1 MRESLREVDLIELTT
16 RQGWLIRH
24 NRPGEARNSL
34 LQLTTD
40 GKNDGFNVDETV
52 EMMLHT
58 NEGEKRLGGG
68 HITYLDYFRGINL
81 RRTEMVWNVQRF
93 SGATLIAYAAFF
105 YEQAG
110 FAVNDAFNFQ
120 LGMYGL
126 GFFGGI
132 IAWFILSF
140 VGRRTLYLWGLL
152 GSVIILLAGGVAS
165 LIPFDAQLWTIGSL
179 LIVLAFLYDLTLG
192 PVCYIMVAEVP
203 STRL

>member
-1 MRESLREVDLIELTT
+1 VRESLREVDLIELTT

-34 LQLTTD
+34 LRLTTA

-58 NEGEKRLGGG
+58 NEVEKRLGGG
-68 HITYLDYFRGINL
+68 HITYLDCFKGINL
-81 RRTEMVWNVQRF
+81 RRTEMVWDAQRF
-93 SGATLIAYAAFF
+93 SGATLTAYAAFF

-126 GFFGGI
+126 GFF
-132 IAWFILSF
+132 W
-140 VGRRTLYLWGLL
+140 
-152 GSVIILLAGGVAS
+152 
-165 LIPFDAQLWTIGSL
+165 
-179 LIVLAFLYDLTLG
+179 
-192 PVCYIMVAEVP
+192 
-203 STRL
+203 